1 MRVCVC
7 VRFRACNRLT
17 QTSIE
22 ITSNSFLCLFL
33 FRVEHDRDAK
43 IRGELSLKLTDNIIL
58 YCVGLNRLKGVLQ
71 CIISTNWLRDY
82 SNDILREQKPLAT
95 RENIS
100 NSSQRTSGIKED
112 LSSALFRGV
121 RAINEILFLFVH

>member
-1 MRVCVC
+1 M
-7 VRFRACNRLT
+7 
-17 QTSIE
+17 
-22 ITSNSFLCLFL
+22 FL